1 MVSKRIALGVTAALV
16 LCLSA
21 CAKKYEMANTAPAR
35 EAKLAVI
42 DRAADSTLAYEH
54 EVVVESEREKIA
66 SLIEATRASC
76 AAAKQTGCTIL
87 EVVLNDK
94 GTYDAGRIKM
104 RLAPAGVDAMVKAA
118 SADSTLT
125 SSQTRAED
133 LAQPL
138 ADAARQLA
146 TLKAYRDSLTALM
159 ARKDTQV
166 ADLISISQQLAATQ
180 TQIEQLSGDQAQLRK
195 RIDTDLLTIN
205 WHVSRSQAQSES
217 TPVRDA
223 LRSFG
228 ANFREA
234 VGNVIE
240 FLSQLVPWLV
250 IGLPSLVLLRMF
262 WRWTGNWL
270 SRKVRAQ

>member
-1 MVSKRIALGVTAALV
+1 MRKRIAIGIVAALA
-16 LCLSA
+16 LCLTA
-21 CAKKYEMANTAPAR
+21 CAKKYQLANTAPAR

-54 EVVVESEREKIA
+54 EVAVEAERERITA
-66 SLIEATRASC
+66 LIEATRLSC
-76 AAAKQTGCTIL
+76 AAAKQVACTIL
-87 EVVLNDK
+87 EVALNDK

-104 RLAPAGVDAMVKAA
+104 RLAPAGVDAMVKTA
-118 SADSTLT
+118 STDSEVT
-125 SSQTRAED
+125 SSRTHAED

-138 ADAARQLA
+138 ADVARQLA

-159 ARKDTQV
+159 ARKDSQV
-166 ADLISISQQLAATQ
+166 ADLISISQQLATTQ

-205 WHVSRSQAQSES
+205 WHVSHSQAQSES

-228 ANFREA
+228 TNFREA

-250 IGLPSLVLLRMF
+250 IGLPSLLLLRMF
-262 WRWTGNWL
+262 WGWTGNWL

>member
-1 MVSKRIALGVTAALV
+1 MTSKKFAIAIVGCVL

-21 CAKKYEMANTAPAR
+21 CAKKYEMASTAPAR
-35 EAKLAVI
+35 EAKLAVT

-54 EVVVESEREKIA
+54 EVAIEAEREKISA
-66 SLIEATRASC
+66 LIEATRASC
-76 AAAKQTGCTIL
+76 TANKQISCAIL
-87 EVVLNDK
+87 EVVLHDK
-94 GTYDAGRIKM
+94 GHYEGGRIKL
-104 RLAPAGVDAMVKAA
+104 RLAPAGVDAMVKTA
-118 SADSTLT
+118 STDSAVT
-125 SSQTRAED
+125 SSKTSAED

-146 TLKAYRDSLTALM
+146 TLKTYRDSLAGLM

-180 TQIEQLSGDQAQLRK
+180 TQIEQLSGDQAQLRR
-195 RIDTDLLTIN
+195 RIDTDLLTIS
-205 WHVSRSQAQSES
+205 WHVPRAQVQSES

-228 ANFREA
+228 SNFREA

-240 FLSQLVPWLV
+240 FLAQLVPWLV
-250 IGLPSLVLLRMF
+250 IGLPSLLLLRMF